1 MTEYTMSKAA
11 GEVLC
16 ADINKQ
22 MKNVRVVVRR
32 LPRLPTDQTASL
44 IQTGSA
50 DPTTVMLPIIREVQG
65 KRRAGDEAAQD
76 RDQEEKL
83 REV

>member
-1 MTEYTMSKAA
+1 MSKAA

-65 KRRAGDEAAQD
+65 KR
-76 RDQEEKL
+76 
-83 REV
+83 